1 MPDFKSDWIFNVE
14 EYELKILEK
23 LQIDFEEI
31 SIFFC
36 DDDFIKNL
44 NKTYRDIDRETDILS
59 FENGEKYIDE
69 NEIERTI
76 AGDIIISLETLPKNS
91 SIFNV
96 SQNEELKRLL
106 IHGTLHL
113 NGMDHKDALIE
124 DGKESEDSMLKLQE
138 SLLKGFSQIN
148 LINA

>member
-113 NGMDHKDALIE
+113 NGMNHKDALIE

>member
-1 MPDFKSDWIFNVE
+1 MPDFESDWIFNVE